1 MRPGDT
7 LEATR
12 MRVYGKPAA
21 PFLSGILARLS
32 FFRGHC
38 LAFMPRST
46 WKSQNDPGILVN
58 IPDQPTALSPPEEF
72 TMSTIIRIGACAIG
86 IASLIATS
94 GPALAMTTT
103 ACKNPVEVG
112 GGILPGE
119 PQAKSYAK
127 SKWVQATKIKYGAF
141 WANYSMAKS
150 KHYTCKKVKGGTTCK
165 LSAQPCGQATRR
177 STSDY

>member
-46 WKSQNDPGILVN
+46 WKSQNDPGILVKFL
-58 IPDQPTALSPPEEF
+58 TSPP
-72 TMSTIIRIGACAIG
+72 
-86 IASLIATS
+86 
-94 GPALAMTTT
+94 
-103 ACKNPVEVG
+103 
-112 GGILPGE
+112 
-119 PQAKSYAK
+119 
-127 SKWVQATKIKYGAF
+127 
-141 WANYSMAKS
+141 
-150 KHYTCKKVKGGTTCK
+150 
-165 LSAQPCGQATRR
+165 LSHRQR
-177 STSDY
+177 SSR

>member
-46 WKSQNDPGILVN
+46 WKSQIIQEFWSISL
-58 IPDQPTALSPPEEF
+58 TSPP
-72 TMSTIIRIGACAIG
+72 
-86 IASLIATS
+86 
-94 GPALAMTTT
+94 
-103 ACKNPVEVG
+103 
-112 GGILPGE
+112 
-119 PQAKSYAK
+119 
-127 SKWVQATKIKYGAF
+127 
-141 WANYSMAKS
+141 
-150 KHYTCKKVKGGTTCK
+150 
-165 LSAQPCGQATRR
+165 LSHRQR
-177 STSDY
+177 SSR